1 MGIYLY
7 ERGCICL
14 DSLVLRVRYWR
25 GGGGG
30 GAEFHR
36 KKKRDVW
43 MRLYIFPLLLRREA
57 TCISQ
62 SVSQSMNGS
71 VRESVTALGVNVPPT
86 HRSCG
91 GSLNSYE
98 RMKELEAGGGGC
110 TTHRSC
116 GGSLNSYERMKE

>member
-1 MGIYLY
+1 MEKFELVIVFKSGNLSV

-30 GAEFHR
+30 GRNSIE
-36 KKKRDVW
+36 KKTGRVDAP
-43 MRLYIFPLLLRREA
+43 LYFPLLLRREA

-86 HRSCG
+86 HRSC
-91 GSLNSYE
+91 
-98 RMKELEAGGGGC
+98 R
-110 TTHRSC
+110 R
-116 GGSLNSYERMKE
+116 